1 MVTSYICLM
10 KGSVWYH
17 KIFFFLLDLSISN
30 AQILM
35 AKSFRDAPKM
45 LQLRKAVLEQLVDG
59 KTFRLTDRNPEST
72 APIPHFHLNQDYF
85 HYPISNSNRLACKVH
100 IQRVDTQYSCA
111 VCGVHTCPDP
121 CFMRY
126 HTMVDNH
133 FNHKSRLGIRRL
145 AEPHGRPR
153 TTQGDQENCITIH
166 KKKTLLTY
174 LPAFSGHNNF
184 EPN

>member
-1 MVTSYICLM
+1 MGGVDLSDQMVTSYICLM

-85 HYPISNSNRLACKVH
+85 HYPISNSNRLACKLTS
-100 IQRVDTQYSCA
+100 ICFLAANSMYSLLKYI
-111 VCGVHTCPDP
+111 
-121 CFMRY
+121 FFL
-126 HTMVDNH
+126 NSE
-133 FNHKSRLGIRRL
+133 KSR
-145 AEPHGRPR
+145 
-153 TTQGDQENCITIH
+153 
-166 KKKTLLTY
+166 
-174 LPAFSGHNNF
+174 
-184 EPN
+184 